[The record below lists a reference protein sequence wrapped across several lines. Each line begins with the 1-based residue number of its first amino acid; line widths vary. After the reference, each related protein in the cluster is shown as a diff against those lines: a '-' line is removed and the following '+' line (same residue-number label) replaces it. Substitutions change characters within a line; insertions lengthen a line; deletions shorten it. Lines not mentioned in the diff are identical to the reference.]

1 MGTWLQVSHCCFFVV
16 LVFNLLLL
24 ILLIIIII
32 LDIDKLEEELRQEL
46 AEIESIFVDGG
57 INIPEGGNE
66 IINTV
71 T

>member
-1 MGTWLQVSHCCFFVV
+1 
-16 LVFNLLLL
+16 
-24 ILLIIIII
+24 LIIIII